1 MTSLFNNTKSK
12 KDKKA
17 AAMHA
22 AIIDDT
28 KDKVATIVAE
38 ADSLWLKNG
47 SQSALYELMSES
59 QLKNTSDLHVMK
71 LLYSHFFSQGFSD
84 IRLRG
89 IIEYSIQT
97 IIKEG
102 VMHEL
107 PLISAMSMVAVVIRQ
122 EGITSGVVKK
132 DLESKL
138 EKGDLDY
145 KLASIILLILE
156 NAGVFKRR
164 LKEGLANSYEI
175 IISCIP
181 IGDALYKYLSK
192 HTSKEPSTYTP
203 NKWSKVNKG
212 GITTTPQYSGHW
224 LKGVNPP
231 KQSNR
236 TWNVLNKLQ
245 SIQFIVNK
253 ELVDK
258 HRNDINS
265 TLPTMEEVNKIDPAV
280 ELYGEHPYYFSYFYG
295 LDNGRIY
302 SNGYIVPSQAGG
314 RNWISQFFNKEVA
327 TDSAK
332 KWLEHKLDGVD
343 IKSLKS
349 KKRLEYYNYKDALQ
363 KIEKGEPIGNMLGV
377 DGINYG
383 PQTIGLV
390 FRCKT
395 TYNNAIKR
403 TFRKN
408 AAKELNLSMDNIKGG
423 ESPYTYGAGKYT
435 VIKGITDTGVNSSQ
449 IGDVDEFWSKWE
461 SLYEK
466 YLPAVKHLRDAV
478 NELDKKNKG
487 NTKSNI
493 DFTIPISGFNA
504 RITPT
509 DNVKTMHSTVY
520 GKNKEYSREENTT
533 DFGRKVL
540 AAFGHMLDSSILY
553 QLVNKAEYAI
563 KPVHDE
569 YCIHPNNADK
579 LLEDVKDIHIKM
591 FREGDKIVSKYFSQT
606 YKEVSETFN
615 IDLKGFLINDMT
627 EDDIG
632 YGID

>member
-1 MTSLFNNTKSK
+1 MTSLFNNAKSK

-22 AIIDDT
+22 ALVLDT
-28 KDKVATIVAE
+28 KEKF
-38 ADSLWLKNG
+38 ADTVVKADELWIQNG
-47 SQSALYELMSES
+47 SQSALYELMSEN
-59 QLKNTSDLHVMK
+59 QVKNTNDLYVMK
-71 LLYSHFFSQGFSD
+71 LLYTHYFSQGFSD
-84 IRLRG
+84 IRLKDVVD
-89 IIEYSIQT
+89 YSIQT
-97 IIKEG
+97 ILREG

-107 PLISAMSMVAVVIRQ
+107 PLISAISMIAVVIRQ
-122 EGITSGVVKK
+122 SGLTKGVVKE

-156 NAGVFKRR
+156 NSGVFKRK
-164 LKEGLANSYEI
+164 LKEGLANSYEVI
-175 IISCIP
+175 VSCLP
-181 IGDALYKYLSK
+181 IGDVLLRYLSK
-192 HTSKEPSTYTP
+192 HTSKEPSTYAPAEWT
-203 NKWSKVNKG
+203 KESKG
-212 GITTTPQYSGHW
+212 GISTTPQYSGHW
-224 LKGVNPP
+224 LKSVDAP
-231 KQSNR
+231 KQSKR
-236 TWNVLNKLQ
+236 TFQILNKLQ
-245 SIQFIVNK
+245 STQFIVNK

-280 ELYGEHPYYFSYFYG
+280 EIYGEHPYHFSYFYG

-302 SNGYIVPSQAGG
+302 ANGYIVPSQAGG
-314 RNWISQFFNKEVA
+314 RNWISEFFNKEVA
-327 TDSAK
+327 TDAAK
-332 KWLEHKLDGVD
+332 KWLEKKLDGVD
-343 IKSLKS
+343 IKSLKP
-349 KKRLEYYNYKDALQ
+349 KKRLEYYNYQDALE
-363 KIEKGEPIGNMLGV
+363 KIGKGEPIGNMIGI

-395 TYNNAIKR
+395 TYKNALNR
-403 TFRKN
+403 AFRKN
-408 AAKELNLSMDNIKGG
+408 AARILGISQDGVKGG

-435 VIKGITDTGVNSSQ
+435 VIKGILDKGVNSSQ
-449 IGDVDEFWSKWE
+449 IDNIDEFWQKWE
-461 SLYEK
+461 ALYEK
-466 YLPAVKHLRDAV
+466 YLPAVKYLRDIV
-478 NELDKKNKG
+478 NGLDSKNKG
-487 NTKSNI
+487 NVKSCI
-493 DFTIPISGFNA
+493 YYTIPLTGFNA

-520 GKNKEYSREENTT
+520 GKNKEYSREEKTS

-553 QLVNKAEYAI
+553 QLVNKANYSI

-569 YCIHPNNADK
+569 YCVHPNNADQ

-606 YKEVSETFN
+606 YKEVVETFN
-615 IDLKGFLINDMT
+615 IDLENFLVNDMSE
-627 EDDIG
+627 EDIE
-632 YGID
+632 YGIE